1 MPLDAAQVISD
12 KLNIPRK
19 QVAAVLR
26 LFADGATIP
35 FIARYRKEATG
46 SLDEV
51 ALNSIRT
58 NAVALD
64 ELEKRKEFIAGTLSM
79 QGVLTEELALRL
91 ASSLDPAEIEDI
103 YLPYRPRRRTRATA
117 ARENGLEPL
126 ARIVMAQKTA
136 DPLKAA
142 SHYVGGEVDSAEDA
156 IAGAS
161 DIIAEWVSE
170 SEKSRNLVR
179 SKFARSAQLTS
190 KVVKGKEEAGD
201 KYRSYFDF
209 SKPLRLASSHN
220 YLAVRR
226 GEEEGFLKVAI
237 SIDDDE
243 MVERLCRMFVRH
255 GASEKCTDIVRDAV
269 RDGYKRLLRP
279 SIEAESAQA
288 AKEKADAAAISVF
301 ADNVQQLLMAPPLGR
316 KRVMAIDP
324 GFKNGCKVACIDE
337 QGALMATDVVYP
349 CAPVNDMYGAA
360 DVLCTMVGRLGIDVI
375 AVGDGTASR
384 ETMSFLRDVTFPRN
398 VTTVLVSESG
408 ASIYSASETA
418 RREFPDLDITLRGAV
433 SIGRRLLDP
442 LAELVKIDPKS
453 IGVGQYQHDVNQS
466 ALKDAL
472 DFTVEHCVN
481 AVGVDVNTASV
492 ELLSKVSG
500 IGPSLAGNI
509 VEARTAKGRF
519 GCRGDLLEVPRMG
532 KKTFEQCAP
541 FLRITGGS
549 NPLDAT
555 GVHPERYQL
564 VERMAGD
571 CGVEPKDLIRN
582 KAKLESLDLERYIDR
597 YTGMPTL
604 NDIVAELQRPARDPR
619 VKEEETRIFDPDV
632 AAIADLHI
640 GLEIVGKVNNITAF
654 GAFVDIGLKING
666 LVHISQLSEDFV
678 SDPSG
683 LVKVG
688 QRVRVKV
695 IDVDA
700 QRGRVALSMRGVR
713 QNDL

>member
-12 KLNIPRK
+12 KLSIPRK
-19 QVAAVLR
+19 QISAVLR
-26 LFADGATIP
+26 LFEDGATIP

-51 ALNSIRT
+51 TLNTIRSQ
-58 NAVALD
+58 AAALD
-64 ELEKRKEFIAGTLSM
+64 ELEKRKEFIADALSK
-79 QGVLTEELALRL
+79 QGVLTDELALRL
-91 ASSLDPAEIEDI
+91 ASSLDPSEVEDI
-103 YLPYRPRRRTRATA
+103 YLPYKPRRRSRATA

-126 ARIVMAQKTA
+126 AKILMAQKTA

-142 SHYVGGEVDSAEDA
+142 AHYTGGEVATARDA
-156 IAGAS
+156 LDGAS

-170 SEKSRNLVR
+170 SEKARNLVR
-179 SKFARSAQLTS
+179 SRFSRSAVLTS
-190 KVVKGKEEAGD
+190 KVVKGKEAEGD
-201 KYRSYFDF
+201 NYRNYFDF
-209 SKPLRLASSHN
+209 SKPLRIASSHN

-226 GEEEGFLKVAI
+226 GEEEGILKVSI
-237 SIDDDE
+237 GIDDEE
-243 MVERLCRMFVRH
+243 MTERLCRMFVRP
-255 GASEKCTDIVRDAV
+255 GAAEKCAEIVRGAV

-279 SIEAESAQA
+279 SIETEVAQA
-288 AKEKADAAAISVF
+288 AKEKSDTAAISIF
-301 ADNVQQLLMAPPLGR
+301 ADNVEQLLMAAPLGR
-316 KRVMAIDP
+316 KRVLAIDP

-337 QGALMATDVVYP
+337 QGALMATEVVYP

-360 DVLCTMVGRLGIDVI
+360 DILCTLVGRLGIDVI

-398 VTTVLVSESG
+398 VSVVLVSESG

-453 IGVGQYQHDVNQS
+453 IGVGQYQHDVNQNS
-466 ALKDAL
+466 LKEAL

-492 ELLSKVSG
+492 ELLSRVSG

-509 VEARTAKGRF
+509 VETRTEKGRF
-519 GCRGDLLEVPRMG
+519 DNRNELLDVPRMG

-541 FLRITGGS
+541 FLRINGGS
-549 NPLDAT
+549 NPLDGT

-571 CGVEPKDLIRN
+571 CGVEPGELIRN
-582 KAKLESLDLERYIDR
+582 KSKLDTLVLERYIDR

-604 NDIVAELQRPARDPR
+604 TDIVAELQRPARDPR
-619 VKEEETRIFDPDV
+619 IKEEQPRIFDPDV

-640 GLEIVGKVNNITAF
+640 GLEMVGKVNNITAF

-666 LVHISQLSEDFV
+666 LVHISQMADGFV
-678 SDPSG
+678 SNPASF
-683 LVKVG
+683 VKVG
-688 QRVRVKV
+688 QNVRVKV

-700 QRGRVALSMRGVR
+700 QRGRVALTMKGVS

>member
-237 SIDDDE
+237 S
-243 MVERLCRMFVRH
+243 
-255 GASEKCTDIVRDAV
+255 
-269 RDGYKRLLRP
+269 
-279 SIEAESAQA
+279 
-288 AKEKADAAAISVF
+288 
-301 ADNVQQLLMAPPLGR
+301 N
-316 KRVMAIDP
+316 
-324 GFKNGCKVACIDE
+324 
-337 QGALMATDVVYP
+337 
-349 CAPVNDMYGAA
+349 
-360 DVLCTMVGRLGIDVI
+360 
-375 AVGDGTASR
+375 
-384 ETMSFLRDVTFPRN
+384 
-398 VTTVLVSESG
+398 
-408 ASIYSASETA
+408 
-418 RREFPDLDITLRGAV
+418 
-433 SIGRRLLDP
+433 
-442 LAELVKIDPKS
+442 
-453 IGVGQYQHDVNQS
+453 
-466 ALKDAL
+466 
-472 DFTVEHCVN
+472 
-481 AVGVDVNTASV
+481 
-492 ELLSKVSG
+492 
-500 IGPSLAGNI
+500 
-509 VEARTAKGRF
+509 
-519 GCRGDLLEVPRMG
+519 
-532 KKTFEQCAP
+532 AP
-541 FLRITGGS
+541 FR
-549 NPLDAT
+549 
-555 GVHPERYQL
+555 
-564 VERMAGD
+564 
-571 CGVEPKDLIRN
+571 
-582 KAKLESLDLERYIDR
+582 
-597 YTGMPTL
+597 
-604 NDIVAELQRPARDPR
+604 
-619 VKEEETRIFDPDV
+619 
-632 AAIADLHI
+632 
-640 GLEIVGKVNNITAF
+640 
-654 GAFVDIGLKING
+654 
-666 LVHISQLSEDFV
+666 
-678 SDPSG
+678 
-683 LVKVG
+683 
-688 QRVRVKV
+688 
-695 IDVDA
+695 
-700 QRGRVALSMRGVR
+700 
-713 QNDL
+713 

>member
-466 ALKDAL
+466 ALKDIRRNGA
-472 DFTVEHCVN
+472 HC
-481 AVGVDVNTASV
+481 
-492 ELLSKVSG
+492 SKVFLPMRGTSSKS
-500 IGPSLAGNI
+500 PRQPNLPLAVLASTI
-509 VEARTAKGRF
+509 LP
-519 GCRGDLLEVPRMG
+519 D
-532 KKTFEQCAP
+532 
-541 FLRITGGS
+541 
-549 NPLDAT
+549 
-555 GVHPERYQL
+555 QL

>member
-19 QVAAVLR
+19 QIAAVLR

-51 ALNSIRT
+51 ALNTIRT
-58 NAVALD
+58 NATALD
-64 ELEKRKEFIAGTLSM
+64 ELEKRKEFIAESLAK
-79 QGVLTEELALRL
+79 QGVLTDELALRL
-91 ASSLDPAEIEDI
+91 ASSLDAAEVEDI

-126 ARIVMAQKTA
+126 ARILMAQKCA
-136 DPLKAA
+136 DPLKSAA
-142 SHYVGGEVDSAEDA
+142 KYISAEVPAAGDA
-156 IAGAS
+156 VAGAA

-170 SEKSRNLVR
+170 SEKARNLVR
-179 SKFARSAQLTS
+179 AKFSRSATLTS
-190 KVVKGKEEAGD
+190 KVVKGKEAEGD
-201 KYRSYFDF
+201 NYRTYFDF
-209 SKPLRLASSHN
+209 AKPLRIVSSHN
-220 YLAVRR
+220 YLAARR
-226 GEEEGFLKVAI
+226 GEEEGILKVAI
-237 SIDDDE
+237 TIDDDE
-243 MVERLCRMFVRH
+243 MVERLCRMFVRP
-255 GASEKCTDIVRDAV
+255 GAAEKCAAVVRDAV
-269 RDGYKRLLRP
+269 RDGYRRLLRP
-279 SIEAESAQA
+279 SIETEVAQA
-288 AKEKADAAAISVF
+288 AKDKADSAAIAIF
-301 ADNVQQLLMAPPLGR
+301 ADNVEQLLMAAPLGR

-337 QGALMATDVVYP
+337 QGCVLATEVVYP
-349 CAPVNDMYGAA
+349 CAPVNDLYGAA
-360 DVLCTMVGRLGIDVI
+360 DILCTMVGRLGIDVI

-384 ETMSFLRDVTFPRN
+384 ETISFLRNVTFPRN
-398 VTTVLVSESG
+398 VSITLVSESG

-418 RREFPDLDITLRGAV
+418 RREFPDLDVTLRGAV

-466 ALKDAL
+466 ALRDAL

-492 ELLSKVSG
+492 ELLSRVSG
-500 IGPSLAGNI
+500 IGPSLAANI
-509 VEARTAKGRF
+509 VEARTARGRF
-519 GCRGDLLEVPRMG
+519 DNRNDLLDVPRMG

-541 FLRITGGS
+541 FLRIAGGS
-549 NPLDAT
+549 NALDST

-564 VERMAGD
+564 VERMAED
-571 CGVEPKDLIRN
+571 CGVETRDLIRN
-582 KAKLESLDLERYIDR
+582 KAKLDTLELDRYIDR

-604 NDIVAELQRPARDPR
+604 TDIVTELQRPARDPR
-619 VKEEETRIFDPDV
+619 IKDDEPRIFDPDV

-640 GLEIVGKVNNITAF
+640 GLELVGKVNNITAF

-678 SDPSG
+678 SNPAQ
-683 LVKVG
+683 LVSVG

-700 QRGRVALSMRGVR
+700 QRGRVALSMRGVS